1 MIDPHYPEEYTQGKV
16 TFFGKDFAVTPDVL
30 IPRLETEQLV
40 RRARQL
46 LQKEKFDQL
55 IDIGTGSGII
65 ALSLADLIQDVMLID
80 VSECALDIAKKN
92 AEILFPW
99 RVFESRCGDLLGTL
113 VESGKEYSE
122 KNILIVTNLPYI
134 RENDWE
140 NMSPD
145 TQYEPRL
152 ALFGWS
158 DTGFELY
165 EKLFREVVLFSSFQ
179 VSITLLIEFW
189 FDQREI
195 CENTL
200 SYYPWKYEFF
210 ADYAGIERFC
220 EIRIKK
226 TSA

>member
-92 AEILFPW
+92 AEILFP
-99 RVFESRCGDLLGTL
+99 
-113 VESGKEYSE
+113 
-122 KNILIVTNLPYI
+122 
-134 RENDWE
+134 
-140 NMSPD
+140 
-145 TQYEPRL
+145 
-152 ALFGWS
+152 
-158 DTGFELY
+158 
-165 EKLFREVVLFSSFQ
+165 
-179 VSITLLIEFW
+179 
-189 FDQREI
+189 
-195 CENTL
+195 
-200 SYYPWKYEFF
+200 
-210 ADYAGIERFC
+210 
-220 EIRIKK
+220 
-226 TSA
+226 